1 MDVIEEIRTG
11 KIDCN
16 RKELFFAAL
25 IRGVILSLNQTIQT
39 NGKYI
44 RHLILHTGDDLMYL
58 NNKGQDASV
67 EPLEISNEDY
77 IYSVLPRCILNPG
90 SISIIS
96 DQTTNPHVRGYFQM
110 DLNDKIYT
118 LSAEFRRIPI
128 KLNVELKYY
137 LNSFHELLDVTQQ
150 IISKLS
156 FIRTFSITYMG
167 QIIKCSYR
175 IPDDFQGEHLTELD
189 GTTMD
194 NKFKTLSLSIE
205 VESNL
210 PVYENRT
217 VVDANNVIKG
227 VKTNTKL

>member
-25 IRGVILSLNQTIQT
+25 IRGVILSLNQTIQA
-39 NGKYI
+39 NEKYI

-58 NNKGQDASV
+58 NNKGQDASI

-77 IYSVLPRCILNPG
+77 IYNVIPRCILNPG

-96 DQTTNPHVRGYFQM
+96 DQTTNPHVRGCFQI
-110 DLNDKIYT
+110 DLDDKIYT

-175 IPDDFQGEHLTELD
+175 IPDDFQGEHLTELN

-217 VVDANNVIKG
+217 VVDAGKVIQY
-227 VKTNTKL
+227 TKQTIKV